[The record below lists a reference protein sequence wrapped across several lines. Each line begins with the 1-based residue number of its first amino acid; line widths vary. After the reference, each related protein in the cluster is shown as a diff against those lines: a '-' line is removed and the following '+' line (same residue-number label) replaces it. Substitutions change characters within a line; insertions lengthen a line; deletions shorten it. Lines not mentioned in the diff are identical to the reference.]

1 MKYLSI
7 LLLGLVL
14 SCKETTQCK
23 DEVFVIREK
32 VSVRQSRDYD
42 SYYFKSINSKVIK
55 VQQKDYISFDEGD
68 TLILIIRTHPLW
80 GNITEIKNY
89 KRKRK

>member
-14 SCKETTQCK
+14 SCKETTQYK
-23 DEVFVIREK
+23 NEVFVIREK
-32 VSVRQSRDYD
+32 VSVRQSRDTD
-42 SYYFKSINSKVIK
+42 GYYFKSTNSEVIE
-55 VQQKDYISFDEGD
+55 VQQKNYVFFDEGD
-68 TLILIIRTHPLW
+68 TLIIETPNNL
-80 GNITEIKNY
+80 GGFTEIKNY

>member
-32 VSVRQSRDYD
+32 VSVRKDRDSD
-42 SYYFKSINSKVIK
+42 SYYFKSINSKVIE
-55 VQQKDYISFDEGD
+55 VQQIDYISFDEGD
-68 TLILIIRTHPLW
+68 TLIISTHSLW
-80 GNITEIKNY
+80 DNITEIKNY
-89 KRKRK
+89 KRN

>member
-32 VSVRQSRDYD
+32 VSVRKNRDLD
-42 SYYFKSINSKVIK
+42 KLLF
-55 VQQKDYISFDEGD
+55 QK
-68 TLILIIRTHPLW
+68 
-80 GNITEIKNY
+80 
-89 KRKRK
+89 

>member
-14 SCKETTQCK
+14 SCKETTQYK

-32 VSVRQSRDYD
+32 VSVRQSRDTD
-42 SYYFKSINSKVIK
+42 SYYFKSINSKVIE

-68 TLILIIRTHPLW
+68 TLIIRTPPLW
-80 GNITEIKNY
+80 DNTTEIKNY

>member
-14 SCKETTQCK
+14 SCKETTQYE
-23 DEVFVIREK
+23 DEEFVIKEK
-32 VSVRQSRDYD
+32 ISVKSNRDYD
-42 SYYFKSINSKVIK
+42 DYYFKSTNSEVIE
-55 VQQKDYISFDEGD
+55 VQQKDYVFFDEGD
-68 TLILIIRTHPLW
+68 TLIIETPNNL
-80 GNITEIKNY
+80 GGFTEIKNY

>member
-32 VSVRQSRDYD
+32 VSVRKNRDLD
-42 SYYFKSINSKVIK
+42 NYYFKSINSKAIK
-55 VQQKDYISFDEGD
+55 VRQIDFILFDEGD
-68 TLILIIRTHPLW
+68 TLIIEAHPLW
-80 GNITEIKNY
+80 NEITEIKNY
-89 KRKRK
+89 KRN

>member
-32 VSVRQSRDYD
+32 VSVRKNRDLD
-42 SYYFKSINSKVIK
+42 NYYFKSINSKVIK
-55 VQQKDYISFDEGD
+55 VRQIDYILFSEGD
-68 TLILIIRTHPLW
+68 TLIIEAHPLW
-80 GNITEIKNY
+80 NEITEIKNY

>member
-14 SCKETTQCK
+14 SCKETTQN
-23 DEVFVIREK
+23 EVFVIREK
-32 VSVRQSRDYD
+32 VSVRQSRDTD
-42 SYYFKSINSKVIK
+42 GYYFKSINSKVIE

-68 TLILIIRTHPLW
+68 TLIIRTPNLLC
-80 GNITEIKNY
+80 GFTEIENY